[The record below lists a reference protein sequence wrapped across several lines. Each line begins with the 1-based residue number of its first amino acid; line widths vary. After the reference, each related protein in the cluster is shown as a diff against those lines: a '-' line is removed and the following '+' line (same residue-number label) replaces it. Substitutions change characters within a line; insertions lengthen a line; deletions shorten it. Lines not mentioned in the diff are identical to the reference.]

1 MSRSRNIWLVVII
14 LLIAFSLWVDLSKN
28 ITIANPTND
37 TTLVNLNTDIHL
49 GLDLRGGLQTL
60 LQADVPNCASV
71 DPNELTVTRQI
82 LESRANALGVSE
94 VTMQVAGNCRI
105 VAEFPGINNPEQ
117 VVAAL
122 QETGLLEFVDM
133 GSNPVP
139 VGTTIQT
146 DYGQTSST
154 QPAATSAVATSTAQ
168 ATTTA
173 TPVANATQTATT
185 SPSATAT
192 TPATI
197 YHTVMTGA
205 ALDTVAV
212 QAGSAGQS
220 EIAFTLK
227 SSGSQVFSDYTTAN
241 VGKYLAIVLDK
252 KVISVPV
259 INSAITGGQ
268 GVIQGNFTADSANA
282 LAVQLRYGSLPVPV
296 KVVESETVGP
306 TLGAESVRKS
316 LLAGAIGLT
325 VVILFMGLYYR
336 IPGIVADLA
345 LVIYAMLSLAI
356 FKLGISLPAFILI
369 GIFIILA
376 ITVDSLWAL
385 GAIIS
390 YIVLLIANNLSPIAL
405 TLPGIAGFIL
415 SIGMAVDANVLI
427 FERLKEEL
435 RSGRT
440 LRQAIDLGWSR
451 AWPSIR
457 DSNSSTLI
465 TCLILYIF
473 GNTFGASMVKGFSIN
488 LALGVVISLF
498 TAIIVTRTY
507 LHVVLDNLKLDEHT
521 TWFGL

>member
-1 MSRSRNIWLVVII
+1 MSRSRNIWLAII
-14 LLIAFSLWVDLSKN
+14 IVLIAFSLWVDLSKN
-28 ITIANPTND
+28 ISITNPTND
-37 TTLVNLNTDIHL
+37 TSLLNLNTDIHL

-60 LQADVPNCASV
+60 LQADVPNCSSV
-71 DPNELTVTRQI
+71 DPAELNVTRQI

-122 QETGLLEFVDM
+122 QQTGLLEFVDM

-139 VGTTIQT
+139 EGTVIKT
-146 DYGQTSST
+146 DYGQTSAT
-154 QPAATSAVATSTAQ
+154 QPAASGTAQSVTTTPNLTATAQSAV
-168 ATTTA
+168 TA
-173 TPVANATQTATT
+173 TPIANTTPSATAQPSATQTA
-185 SPSATAT
+185 
-192 TPATI
+192 PATV

-205 ALDTVAV
+205 ALDTVSV
-212 QAGSAGQS
+212 QTSSVGQY

-227 SSGSQVFSDYTTAN
+227 SSGTQVFSDYTSAN

-259 INSAITGGQ
+259 INTAITGGQ
-268 GVIQGNFTADSANA
+268 GVIQGSFTADTANA

-316 LLAGAIGLT
+316 LLAGAIGLA

-336 IPGIVADLA
+336 LPGILADLA
-345 LVIYAMLSLAI
+345 LVTYTL
-356 FKLGISLPAFILI
+356 ISLMLFKVIP
-369 GIFIILA
+369 IF
-376 ITVDSLWAL
+376 
-385 GAIIS
+385 
-390 YIVLLIANNLSPIAL
+390 L

-507 LHVVLDNLKLDEHT
+507 LHLVLDNLKLAEHPN
-521 TWFGL
+521 WFGL